1 MQIKKIE
8 DGISHS
14 KGRGKFVYVWI
25 RIEWR
30 EDE

>member
-1 MQIKKIE
+1 MNEIE

-14 KGRGKFVYVWI
+14 KGSGKFVYVGI